1 MKKIIKIIQC
11 ILNPQYFISYFNFV
25 SPLFELL
32 PLLKKLKKVNTLIDV
47 GSNKGQFSI
56 LMNNYYPNIKIYS
69 FEPQK
74 KFLAI
79 QKRILPFNNYFYNIA
94 LGSTTGYKKFYIT
107 KREDSSSI
115 LEPVN
120 NESKYKIK
128 KIKKIRIERLDNIIN
143 LKKLKKPVIIKLDI
157 QGYELEALKGSKKIL
172 NKIDYLITEI
182 SFEKIYK
189 KQVLEHN
196 LINFLKKNNFLEVK
210 RTNITKI
217 GNKTFQAD
225 ILFIKKR

>member
-1 MKKIIKIIQC
+1 MYC
-11 ILNPQYFISYFNFV
+11 MFNPQYLISYFNFV
-25 SPLFELL
+25 SPLFELI

-74 KFLAI
+74 KFLDI
-79 QKRILPFNNYFYNIA
+79 QKRILPSNNYFYNTA
-94 LGSTTGYKKFYIT
+94 LGSIRGNKKFYIT

-115 LEPVN
+115 LKPIN
-120 NESKYKIK
+120 NKLKYKIK
-128 KIKKIRIERLDNIIN
+128 KIEKVRVDKLDNIIN
-143 LKKLKKPVIIKLDI
+143 LNKLKKPVLMKLDI
-157 QGYELEALKGSKKIL
+157 QGYELEALKGSKKVL
-172 NKIDYLITEI
+172 KKIDYLITEI
-182 SFEKIYK
+182 SFEEIYK
-189 KQVLEHN
+189 KQVLQHN
-196 LINFLKKNNFLEVK
+196 LINFLQKNNFLEVK

-217 GNKTFQAD
+217 RNKTFQAD

>member
-32 PLLKKLKKVNTLIDV
+32 PLLEKLKKVNTLIDV

-79 QKRILPFNNYFYNIA
+79 QKRILPINNYFYNIA
-94 LGSTTGYKKFYIT
+94 IGSTIGYKKFYIT

-115 LEPVN
+115 LEPAN

-128 KIKKIRIERLDNIIN
+128 KIKKIRIDRLDNIIN
-143 LKKLKKPVIIKLDI
+143 LKKLKKPVIIKLDV

>member
-79 QKRILPFNNYFYNIA
+79 QKRILPINNYFYNIA
-94 LGSTTGYKKFYIT
+94 IGSTIGYKKFYIT

-115 LEPVN
+115 LEPAN

-128 KIKKIRIERLDNIIN
+128 KIKKIRIDRLDNIIN